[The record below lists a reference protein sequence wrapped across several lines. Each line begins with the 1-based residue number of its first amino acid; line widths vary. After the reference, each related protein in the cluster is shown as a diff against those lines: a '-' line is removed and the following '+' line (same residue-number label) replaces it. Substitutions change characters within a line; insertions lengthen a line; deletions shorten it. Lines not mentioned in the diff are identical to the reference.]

1 LLTLVPTQSLLALLE
16 MTKFKI
22 SSLRTDE
29 IWQNIYK
36 ESIEICALNDIN
48 IETNS
53 SRSRKIPKRLEQYF
67 ITISNSSSV
76 KASEYFI
83 KLIFFCIN

>member
-1 LLTLVPTQSLLALLE
+1 MQFENIDYSTVLALLE
-16 MTKFKI
+16 ITKFKI
-22 SSLRTDE
+22 SNLRTDE

-53 SRSRKIPKRLEQYF
+53 SRSRKIPKHLEQYF
-67 ITISNSSSV
+67 ITI
-76 KASEYFI
+76 
-83 KLIFFCIN
+83 